1 MEVWEWA
8 KEQAGNVWDWATN
21 NADTITNTVTNYVST
36 RIDNDERAALLNS
49 QALRGQEKPSLSG
62 YQTQNIRSTAG
73 ISGFDDIKEASNNR
87 YASFLYYV
95 KAHLQAKKQLENI
108 IPIALHR
115 KTGLGSRK

>member
-1 MEVWEWA
+1 MELWEWA
-8 KEQAGNVWDWATN
+8 KEQASNAWDW
-21 NADTITNTVTNYVST
+21 VTSNDSIPGMVGNYVNN
-36 RIDNDERAALLNS
+36 RINNDERAALLNS
-49 QALRGQEKPSLSG
+49 QALTGQKSPSLSG
-62 YQTQNIRSTAG
+62 YEATKVRSTAG